1 MMAVKHRWY
10 FGLLIVYS
18 NRAIAR
24 AIITRGNSDNPGLP
38 AAVTAIS
45 DPSRGEEKHFGY
57 RNIVEKSVPSRLET
71 IELQSLEHFWIRIP
85 PAMTVCNITVLNVTS
100 K

>member
-1 MMAVKHRWY
+1 MMAVKRLWY

-45 DPSRGEEKHFGY
+45 DPSRVGGKTFWLSQRCGE
-57 RNIVEKSVPSRLET
+57 ICP
-71 IELQSLEHFWIRIP
+71 I
-85 PAMTVCNITVLNVTS
+85 
-100 K
+100 